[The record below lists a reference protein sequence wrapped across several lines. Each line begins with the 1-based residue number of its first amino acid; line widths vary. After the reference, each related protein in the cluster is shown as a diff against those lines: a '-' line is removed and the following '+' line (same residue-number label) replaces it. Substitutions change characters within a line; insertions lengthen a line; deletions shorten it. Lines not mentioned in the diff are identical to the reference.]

1 MRPAELRIQLKTMT
15 LGQIAREHGRTAAEV
30 RKAVLA
36 AVRTELPKTLR

>member
-1 MRPAELRIQLKTMT
+1 MT